1 MPDVHG
7 AGDHHGPRDAS
18 TSSHGCVVS
27 NEINYGS
34 WEQSNKT
41 NSTKRTRTKKT
52 RRSFFNLC
60 YGIFVMAVG
69 CVLRGTDG

>member
-34 WEQSNKT
+34 WEQTNET
-41 NSTKRTRTKKT
+41 NSTKRTRNKKGDGPVLT
-52 RRSFFNLC
+52 S
-60 YGIFVMAVG
+60 VMVF
-69 CVLRGTDG
+69 L

>member
-34 WEQSNKT
+34 WEQTNKT
-41 NSTKRTRTKKT
+41 NSTKRTGNKKGDGPVLT
-52 RRSFFNLC
+52 S
-60 YGIFVMAVG
+60 VMVF
-69 CVLRGTDG
+69 L